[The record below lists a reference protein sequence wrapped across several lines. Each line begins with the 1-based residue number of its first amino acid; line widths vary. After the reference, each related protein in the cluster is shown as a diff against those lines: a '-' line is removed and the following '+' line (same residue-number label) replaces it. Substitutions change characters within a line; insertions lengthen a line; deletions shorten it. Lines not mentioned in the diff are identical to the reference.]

1 MNIKFI
7 SSIIFPSGPFPLLVR
22 DDQGSS
28 QKSKKIIKDG
38 FLTKQGNIVEN
49 WKLRF
54 FELYN
59 DRIFYYKCLADRGKS
74 PKGVIYLIDKNGVVA
89 LLNSDVPSMK
99 NQFNL
104 FSIGIPGKRTFLIS
118 AETLEIKQEWTKA
131 ISEVLEDLKQISS
144 FLSRNECTLDA
155 DEKRKPVDENLV
167 VPVKNQDESLP
178 MKKALEEQQE
188 KAAENERLEEL
199 KRIQERKEFDEKSA
213 ATLVFQNLIKAM
225 DARNLFEKRK
235 DRMIRLQALA
245 KGFIVCLICHL

>member
-1 MNIKFI
+1 
-7 SSIIFPSGPFPLLVR
+7 
-22 DDQGSS
+22 
-28 QKSKKIIKDG
+28 
-38 FLTKQGNIVEN
+38 
-49 WKLRF
+49 
-54 FELYN
+54 
-59 DRIFYYKCLADRGKS
+59 
-74 PKGVIYLIDKNGVVA
+74 
-89 LLNSDVPSMK
+89 MK

-245 KGFIVCLICHL
+245 KGFIARMQYTVLHRGICCLQSKWRGVLSRRKYEAMQKRSNQRRNVAKELLLTEQSYVSSLTILNEVRIGGYLDFRLCFPLSLKLPIEDFEGG